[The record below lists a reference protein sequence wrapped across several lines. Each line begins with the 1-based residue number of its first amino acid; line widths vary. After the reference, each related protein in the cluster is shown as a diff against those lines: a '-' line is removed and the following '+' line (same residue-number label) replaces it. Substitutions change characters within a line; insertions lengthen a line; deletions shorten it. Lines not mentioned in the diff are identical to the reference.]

1 MESTHTHGTG
11 FLDRA
16 TAALLPAES
25 LSKWLSAA
33 GMGVFMLMVFLTFV
47 DVFLRYWFG
56 KSINGTVEITELMM
70 VIVVFSSIAYTQ
82 WQKSHVT
89 MDILTSKLTEPRR
102 ALLAVATTLWSL
114 ATIGFCSY
122 TTARYAASTSSVTL
136 VLRIPLTP
144 FIGLASFGFALLA
157 VTLLH
162 DLLKALSEA
171 CRRAGNRQ
179 ALLALCLGCLPM
191 LGAWWVA
198 THKLP
203 GMGSVAVGVLGLV
216 FLFALFFLGMPVAF
230 ALMATGLTFIA
241 NLRGVSAG
249 FTTLGKSMYATA
261 SSYAWS
267 PLMFFMLMGYLCFH
281 ARFGEDIY
289 GCARKWLGHL
299 RGGLAVGSVAG
310 CALFGAV
317 VGDVLAGSFA
327 MAAMALPDMR
337 THG

>member
-1 MESTHTHGTG
+1 MDVPQTRLLSNKETKYGKHAYPRNSFSRQG
-11 FLDRA
+11 

-144 FIGLASFGFALLA
+144 FIGLASFA
-157 VTLLH
+157 
-162 DLLKALSEA
+162 SP
-171 CRRAGNRQ
+171 
-179 ALLALCLGCLPM
+179 CLP
-191 LGAWWVA
+191 
-198 THKLP
+198 
-203 GMGSVAVGVLGLV
+203 
-216 FLFALFFLGMPVAF
+216 
-230 ALMATGLTFIA
+230 
-241 NLRGVSAG
+241 
-249 FTTLGKSMYATA
+249 
-261 SSYAWS
+261 S
-267 PLMFFMLMGYLCFH
+267 PCST
-281 ARFGEDIY
+281 I
-289 GCARKWLGHL
+289 C
-299 RGGLAVGSVAG
+299 
-310 CALFGAV
+310 
-317 VGDVLAGSFA
+317 
-327 MAAMALPDMR
+327 
-337 THG
+337 